1 MFNGLKGRRRL
12 ALYVALGLS
21 AGSGVFMDA
30 SAAYASDVTIPSTDT
45 AHGAGING
53 TAETGRKDGNNVT
66 IGETG
71 AAGPAINGDVV
82 GGYAAAGD
90 TANNTVT
97 IRSMIALD
105 PGKAVYGGRSD
116 TGSATGNAVRIVG
129 GHMTNVYGGYTA
141 GAGRVQNNA
150 VTVTGGTVHGHITAG
165 ASAGMGAVSGNTI
178 HLGDESHRDLSA
190 AALTDAD
197 LRGAET
203 GGSAS
208 GNILAV
214 NAKGA
219 AVKSVDRF
227 DTYRFNLGDAIGAG
241 DTMLQVVN
249 AGAFDPAGNGVSL
262 ENIKIGSINQH
273 GRGSVT
279 LLQGQAA
286 TQLKFDASVR
296 ELAATL
302 THELELRTDSGM
314 NTANALLL
322 NYNRFNGSRVTHDG
336 RAAAVSELY
345 GGLSRTGHTTT
356 DNALTVTGLAAD
368 LAAAFG
374 GKNEGAGGDVTKN
387 HLTITGT
394 DEPAPPNTVHAIASA
409 YGGAI
414 MNAANA
420 GTVDRKSVV

>member
-150 VTVTGGTVHGHITAG
+150 VTVTDTLRRVHRPVW
-165 ASAGMGAVSGNTI
+165 AS
-178 HLGDESHRDLSA
+178 SA
-190 AALTDAD
+190 AIPFIWGMRVTATFRLRRSPTLIFAAL
-197 LRGAET
+197 RP
-203 GGSAS
+203 
-208 GNILAV
+208 
-214 NAKGA
+214 A
-219 AVKSVDRF
+219 AVHQ
-227 DTYRFNLGDAIGAG
+227 AIFLRS
-241 DTMLQVVN
+241 M
-249 AGAFDPAGNGVSL
+249 P
-262 ENIKIGSINQH
+262 
-273 GRGSVT
+273 RGP
-279 LLQGQAA
+279 
-286 TQLKFDASVR
+286 R
-296 ELAATL
+296 
-302 THELELRTDSGM
+302 
-314 NTANALLL
+314 
-322 NYNRFNGSRVTHDG
+322 
-336 RAAAVSELY
+336 
-345 GGLSRTGHTTT
+345 
-356 DNALTVTGLAAD
+356 
-368 LAAAFG
+368 
-374 GKNEGAGGDVTKN
+374 
-387 HLTITGT
+387 
-394 DEPAPPNTVHAIASA
+394 
-409 YGGAI
+409 
-414 MNAANA
+414 
-420 GTVDRKSVV
+420 

>member
-165 ASAGMGAVSGNTI
+165 GSG
-178 HLGDESHRDLSA
+178 
-190 AALTDAD
+190 
-197 LRGAET
+197 
-203 GGSAS
+203 GG
-208 GNILAV
+208 G
-214 NAKGA
+214 G
-219 AVKSVDRF
+219 
-227 DTYRFNLGDAIGAG
+227 
-241 DTMLQVVN
+241 
-249 AGAFDPAGNGVSL
+249 
-262 ENIKIGSINQH
+262 
-273 GRGSVT
+273 GRG
-279 LLQGQAA
+279 Q
-286 TQLKFDASVR
+286 
-296 ELAATL
+296 
-302 THELELRTDSGM
+302 
-314 NTANALLL
+314 
-322 NYNRFNGSRVTHDG
+322 
-336 RAAAVSELY
+336 
-345 GGLSRTGHTTT
+345 
-356 DNALTVTGLAAD
+356 
-368 LAAAFG
+368 
-374 GKNEGAGGDVTKN
+374 N
-387 HLTITGT
+387 H
-394 DEPAPPNTVHAIASA
+394 
-409 YGGAI
+409 Y
-414 MNAANA
+414 
-420 GTVDRKSVV
+420 